1 MNRVVSVVCF
11 CVVLA
16 LLGAAIIQ
24 TADLIA
30 NQAAQIRDLQQRN
43 AVLVDR
49 AAKWEKLAKDFEAL
63 NRQCLQITFGGGR

>member
-1 MNRVVSVVCF
+1 MKLTILLLLAFILAVVV
-11 CVVLA
+11 
-16 LLGAAIIQ
+16 GTWNGIQ
-24 TADLIA
+24 LREAQAQVADLE
-30 NQAAQIRDLQQRN
+30 RRN